1 VPGFLEK
8 KAFPGK
14 LLSFTYLL
22 DAKKID
28 KYKTITGKTGERI
41 IIQASLKDDSEEPD
55 HACCAKWTNKQ
66 YDPPGQSLEKP
77 EASD

>member
-1 VPGFLEK
+1 MPGFFEK

-14 LLSFTYLL
+14 LLPFTYLL

-41 IIQASLKDDSEEPD
+41 IIQATLKDDSQEPD
-55 HACCAKWTNKQ
+55 HAGCVERSNKQ
-66 YDPPGQSLEKP
+66 YDPPGQSPEKP
-77 EASD
+77 KASD